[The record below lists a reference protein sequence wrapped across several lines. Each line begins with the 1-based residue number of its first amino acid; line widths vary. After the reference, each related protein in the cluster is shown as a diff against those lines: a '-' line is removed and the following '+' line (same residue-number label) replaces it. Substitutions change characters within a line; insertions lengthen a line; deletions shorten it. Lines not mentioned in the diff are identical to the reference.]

1 MNDKDSGKYAN
12 HLVILHISDL
22 HARQDDDYTD
32 RLNHVRSNIPDGSL
46 DAVVVTG
53 DLTDHGKDMNQTAN
67 PLVVALKSID
77 RLNGMFG

>member
-32 RLNHVRSNIPDGSL
+32 RLNYVRSSIPDG
-46 DAVVVTG
+46 VW
-53 DLTDHGKDMNQTAN
+53 MQ
-67 PLVVALKSID
+67 
-77 RLNGMFG
+77 

>member
-32 RLNHVRSNIPDGSL
+32 RLNYVRFSIPDGVWMQWSSQGISPIMER
-46 DAVVVTG
+46 T
-53 DLTDHGKDMNQTAN
+53 
-67 PLVVALKSID
+67 
-77 RLNGMFG
+77 